1 MWESLVSNKGL
12 MGWDRFFFI
21 FFNWIKSSNQD
32 FAGGYVGWTEIL
44 HQYAEVPHEPTCFLI
59 CGRTLLFF
67 SPGFLPLA
75 VKERHPPF
83 FFRSPGHD
91 IHSKFKLLPEKH
103 IHWGGDSPRLGPQRH
118 MPRWRDL
125 SCHNQSHQQ
134 HRWGGSSSGFLVGFG
149 FQTLEV
155 VTKIWFDVAS
165 EIVRW
170 WRKKRGLLID
180 GGENLR
186 SIRSFPAC
194 HTQLFQSHLLRLA
207 STRRTPPNS
216 RVLTCMARCRLE
228 GGWGNR
234 CRGKSGRPKPFSLV
248 RNGELWLNHDPS
260 MFCLE
265 WWESIT
271 FHVLYVM
278 CIATVYWNWEFGR
291 CQHHKIIGDVD
302 LGHWPKAVAGASAT
316 GSYVLNSVPEI
327 ISGCIGWCD
336 FSRDWNQTWS
346 FPGIFEVIKG
356 IYHQRHMSR
365 PRPYQGSGWSSNT
378 GRSQGNGHQGW
389 WIENE
394 AMTPCP
400 IFWGP
405 GF

>member
-21 FFNWIKSSNQD
+21 FFNWISLPIKILQGAMLVWRKLSINMLKCPMNQPV
-32 FAGGYVGWTEIL
+32 FW
-44 HQYAEVPHEPTCFLI
+44 YAE
-59 CGRTLLFF
+59 GLFF
-67 SPGFLPLA
+67 FFSWFFAFGCQRAPPPL
-75 VKERHPPF
+75 

-234 CRGKSGRPKPFSLV
+234 CRGQVWKAQAFFFGEKWWIMTKSWPF
-248 RNGELWLNHDPS
+248 
-260 MFCLE
+260 
-265 WWESIT
+265 
-271 FHVLYVM
+271 
-278 CIATVYWNWEFGR
+278 
-291 CQHHKIIGDVD
+291 
-302 LGHWPKAVAGASAT
+302 
-316 GSYVLNSVPEI
+316 YVLLGVL
-327 ISGCIGWCD
+327 GKYH
-336 FSRDWNQTWS
+336 FSCLICHVYSNCLMKL
-346 FPGIFEVIKG
+346 GIWPV
-356 IYHQRHMSR
+356 SA
-365 PRPYQGSGWSSNT
+365 P
-378 GRSQGNGHQGW
+378 
-389 WIENE
+389 
-394 AMTPCP
+394 
-400 IFWGP
+400 
-405 GF
+405 